1 MCYENIQKKQQCAY
15 CCDAVV
21 YFLFCVYEIPSLTT
35 PLGECAEFARC
46 LSILMHRSL
55 SALLGQELK
64 GSAVLDL
71 YQE

>member
-1 MCYENIQKKQQCAY
+1 MRTYRKSNSVLTAVMLWFIFFFVFMKYPHLQPPWENEQ
-15 CCDAVV
+15 
-21 YFLFCVYEIPSLTT
+21 
-35 PLGECAEFARC
+35 FARC

-55 SALLGQELK
+55 GALLGQELK